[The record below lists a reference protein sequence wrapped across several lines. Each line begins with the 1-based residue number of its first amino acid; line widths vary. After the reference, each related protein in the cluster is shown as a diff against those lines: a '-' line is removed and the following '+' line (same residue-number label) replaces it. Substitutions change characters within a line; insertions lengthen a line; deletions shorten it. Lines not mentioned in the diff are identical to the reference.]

1 MKLIWSPQS
10 LHDLTAVHADI
21 SEQDPKAAR
30 AVVPRIVSLVEEK
43 LPGLPHIG
51 RPGRV
56 EVPRFVQHYGTEYIT
71 VELFLDLPGFGGL
84 PLNPI
89 RVDRICREDQ

>member
-10 LHDLTAVHADI
+10 LHDLTAVHAYI
-21 SEQDPKAAR
+21 SQEDPKAAR
-30 AVVPRIVSLVEEK
+30 AVVLRIVSLVEEK

-56 EVPRFVQHYGTEYIT
+56 EGTRELVVPGTPFIVPYRVKSQA
-71 VELFLDLPGFGGL
+71 VEVL
-84 PLNPI
+84 
-89 RVDRICREDQ
+89 RIYHAARRWPPAF

>member
-10 LHDLTAVHADI
+10 LHDLTAVHAYI
-21 SEQDPKAAR
+21 SQEDPEAAR
-30 AVVPRIVSLVEEK
+30 AVVLRIVSLVEEK

-56 EVPRFVQHYGTEYIT
+56 EGTRELVVPGTPFIVPYRVKSQT
-71 VELFLDLPGFGGL
+71 VEIL
-84 PLNPI
+84 
-89 RVDRICREDQ
+89 RIYHAARRWPSAF